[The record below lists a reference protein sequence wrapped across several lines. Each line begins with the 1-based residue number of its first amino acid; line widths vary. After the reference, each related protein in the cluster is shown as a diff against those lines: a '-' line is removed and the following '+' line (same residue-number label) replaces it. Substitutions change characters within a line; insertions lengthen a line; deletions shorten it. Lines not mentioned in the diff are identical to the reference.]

1 MIDDVLGPINDFVR
15 DKIYNIFK
23 MKIYL
28 LQMFSV
34 ICDKDIKPESIKPGE
49 KIYLDTSH
57 FLPFSR
63 FLPKKVEKGAN
74 KGGNKKQQQGKG
86 GNFNRGGRGVKGG
99 RGRNFGGAGQQR
111 GGGGYRLKNN
121 KK

>member
-1 MIDDVLGPINDFVR
+1 
-15 DKIYNIFK
+15 
-23 MKIYL
+23 
-28 LQMFSV
+28 MFSV

-74 KGGNKKQQQGKG
+74 KNGNKKQQGKG
-86 GNFNRGGRGVKGG
+86 GNFGRGGGRGGKGG
-99 RGRNFGGAGQQR
+99 RGRNFGDLGQQQK
-111 GGGGYRLKNN
+111 GGYRPPRGGSSGGYRPPRKEN
-121 KK
+121 K

>member
-1 MIDDVLGPINDFVR
+1 
-15 DKIYNIFK
+15 
-23 MKIYL
+23 
-28 LQMFSV
+28 MFSV

-74 KGGNKKQQQGKG
+74 KSGNKNQQGKG
-86 GNFNRGGRGVKGG
+86 GNFGRGGRGGNRG
-99 RGRNFGGAGQQR
+99 RGRNFGGQGQQK
-111 GGGGYRLKNN
+111 GGYRPPRGGISGGYRPPRKEN
-121 KK
+121 K

>member
-1 MIDDVLGPINDFVR
+1 
-15 DKIYNIFK
+15 
-23 MKIYL
+23 
-28 LQMFSV
+28 MFSV

-74 KGGNKKQQQGKG
+74 KGGN
-86 GNFNRGGRGVKGG
+86 RG
-99 RGRNFGGAGQQR
+99 RGRNFGGQGQQR
-111 GGGGYRLKNN
+111 GGYRPPRGGSSGGYRPPRKEN
-121 KK
+121 K

>member
-1 MIDDVLGPINDFVR
+1 
-15 DKIYNIFK
+15 
-23 MKIYL
+23 
-28 LQMFSV
+28 MFSV

-74 KGGNKKQQQGKG
+74 KGGNKNQQNKG
-86 GNFNRGGRGVKGG
+86 GNFAKGGRSGKGG
-99 RGRNFGGAGQQR
+99 RGRNFGGQGQQR
-111 GGGGYRLKNN
+111 GYRPPRGGSSGGYRPPRKEN
-121 KK
+121 K